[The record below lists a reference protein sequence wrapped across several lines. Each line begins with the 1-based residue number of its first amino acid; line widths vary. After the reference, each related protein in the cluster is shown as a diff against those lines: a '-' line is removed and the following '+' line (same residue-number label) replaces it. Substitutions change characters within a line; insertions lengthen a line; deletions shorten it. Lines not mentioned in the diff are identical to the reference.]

1 MSNKLT
7 TWEGVVM
14 TDTESSKFS
23 LWLQKQDF
31 WINTFVKEE
40 RLNIINNWLKNY
52 RENEK
57 ENEIY

>member
-14 TDTESSKFS
+14 TDTESSRFS

-52 RENEK
+52 RENEQRK
-57 ENEIY
+57 

>member
-23 LWLQKQDF
+23 IWLQKQDF
-31 WINTFVKEE
+31 WINTFEKEE

-52 RENEK
+52 RENEQRK
-57 ENEIY
+57 